1 MYSNHFERLPQT
13 LQPKV
18 VAHATT
24 TAKKAEN
31 ICRRN
36 GIAKETAAAIAEDVC
51 DMLAG
56 EFHGMHATYEQ
67 MKEVATKTKRSSWA
81 RTDINALCMVT
92 EYYARIVENTEQ
104 GGTLAHTII
113 DAPIEHELARHA
125 GEQPTEETEKRCM
138 FVYFTLSVLCVGE
151 CCDATEEELRGIGG
165 EDAILY
171 EPQRSHTIATAL
183 GMQKQRQAL
192 EAKQRERERTP
203 HVARLKQSSGTHD
216 IGDVAGAVAVAE
228 YIQERPKYPVSNP
241 DRATKYYQNVSNLLS
256 EELQLAPFSKEGG
269 AQPLRPLRT
278 AIAERIATAEALK
291 EQAKTDKRITKAMVQ
306 RAENLITNADSIYK
320 AIDGIH
326 IAVREL
332 QPTSRTDTATGY
344 TMTAH
349 RFTQLATGQQNPN
362 QQQVINIMRALDFLS
377 MERMEVVEEVVK
389 KYKTKDAGG
398 NVTWNYKKKQFYT
411 RFTPANTTFYGEF
424 GDVVQSAADAFTL
437 RIDVHRMITDGRSV
451 ERKEMLLDNG
461 KKENL
466 SVQQPRENY
475 VTIGQVYAF
484 NSEAGNRFRNILLS
498 KVRMTQETL
507 LADVFD
513 YKAKCRAAQDKV
525 REAMVERERVEADTN
540 ATDAQK
546 QEAKQNVED
555 LARAATMKRIA
566 SKHKDRD
573 VATLRK
579 MFEDAQA
586 CGMIRSYYTRPAAG
600 ARQKA
605 NGEFSAVVWEWLRPT
620 KDDLKN

>member
-31 ICRRN
+31 ICKRN
-36 GIAKETAAAIAEDVC
+36 SIAKDTAAAIVADVC

-67 MKEVATKTKRSSWA
+67 MREVATKTKRSSWA
-81 RTDINALCMVT
+81 RTEINALCMVT

-113 DAPIEHELARHA
+113 DTPIAYELTRQA
-125 GEQPTEETEKRCM
+125 GQQPTEDVVQRCM

-183 GMQKQRQAL
+183 DMQRQRKAL
-192 EAKQRERERTP
+192 EAKQQERERTP
-203 HVARLKQSSGTHD
+203 REARTELSSST

-228 YIQERPKYPVSNP
+228 YIQHERPKYPVSNP

-256 EELQLAPFSKEGG
+256 EELQVAPYSKEGG
-269 AQPLRPLRT
+269 AQPLRPLRA

-291 EQAKTDKRITKAMVQ
+291 EQAKTDNRITAAMVQ

-326 IAVREL
+326 IVVREM
-332 QPTSRTDTATGY
+332 QPTSRTDTTTGY

-377 MERMEVVEEVVK
+377 MERMDVVEEVVK
-389 KYKTKDAGG
+389 KYKTKDKDG
-398 NVTWNYKKKQFYT
+398 NPSWGFKKKQFCT
-411 RFTPANTTFYGEF
+411 RFTPANTRFVGEF
-424 GDVVQSAADAFTL
+424 GEDVTAANAFTITMQID
-437 RIDVHRMITDGRSV
+437 RIITDGCSV

-461 KKENL
+461 KKERL
-466 SVQQPRENY
+466 KVSPPRENY

-484 NSEAGNRFRNILLS
+484 NSEAGNRFRNILVS
-498 KVRMTQETL
+498 KVRMRQDTL

-513 YKAKCRAAQDKV
+513 YKAKE
-525 REAMVERERVEADTN
+525 REAQAKLKDTPEWKEWERVKDDTN
-540 ATDAQK
+540 ATDEQK
-546 QEAKQNVED
+546 DEAKKKVEP
-555 LARAATMKRIA
+555 LVKNATAKRIA

-586 CGMIRSYYTRPAAG
+586 CGMIRSYWTKAAAD
-600 ARQKA
+600 ARQKE
-605 NGEFSAVVWEWLRPT
+605 NGEYTAVVWEWLRPT

>member
-183 GMQKQRQAL
+183 GMQKQRH
-192 EAKQRERERTP
+192 P
-203 HVARLKQSSGTHD
+203 
-216 IGDVAGAVAVAE
+216 
-228 YIQERPKYPVSNP
+228 
-241 DRATKYYQNVSNLLS
+241 
-256 EELQLAPFSKEGG
+256 
-269 AQPLRPLRT
+269 
-278 AIAERIATAEALK
+278 
-291 EQAKTDKRITKAMVQ
+291 
-306 RAENLITNADSIYK
+306 
-320 AIDGIH
+320 
-326 IAVREL
+326 
-332 QPTSRTDTATGY
+332 
-344 TMTAH
+344 
-349 RFTQLATGQQNPN
+349 
-362 QQQVINIMRALDFLS
+362 
-377 MERMEVVEEVVK
+377 
-389 KYKTKDAGG
+389 
-398 NVTWNYKKKQFYT
+398 
-411 RFTPANTTFYGEF
+411 
-424 GDVVQSAADAFTL
+424 
-437 RIDVHRMITDGRSV
+437 
-451 ERKEMLLDNG
+451 
-461 KKENL
+461 
-466 SVQQPRENY
+466 
-475 VTIGQVYAF
+475 
-484 NSEAGNRFRNILLS
+484 
-498 KVRMTQETL
+498 
-507 LADVFD
+507 
-513 YKAKCRAAQDKV
+513 
-525 REAMVERERVEADTN
+525 
-540 ATDAQK
+540 
-546 QEAKQNVED
+546 
-555 LARAATMKRIA
+555 
-566 SKHKDRD
+566 
-573 VATLRK
+573 
-579 MFEDAQA
+579 
-586 CGMIRSYYTRPAAG
+586 
-600 ARQKA
+600 
-605 NGEFSAVVWEWLRPT
+605 
-620 KDDLKN
+620 